1 MSSLETKQKPRVKSR
16 FLRILLN
23 ILGFFFTG
31 LGFIGLFL
39 PLLPTTPF
47 LLLAAACFARSSDKF
62 YNKLLSSKYLGVYI
76 RNYIEKKGVPLKV
89 KLTAITFVWAGMAIS
104 IIFATEVLVVRIILI
119 IIAIGVTIHLAKLKT
134 EN

>member
-1 MSSLETKQKPRVKSR
+1 MSSIEIKQKQRVKSR

-23 ILGFFFTG
+23 ILGFLFTG

-89 KLTAITFVWAGMAIS
+89 KFTAITFVWAGMIIS
-104 IIFATEVLVVRIILI
+104 IIFATEILWIRIILI
-119 IIAIGVTIHLAKLKT
+119 IIAIGVTVHIAKLKT